1 MVTGWWAIFWIK
13 TIAHSVM
20 GQVRKI
26 MKTKMKRRMKRVQKV
41 VDGKMH
47 IDELTTKELK
57 IMYAAITKASMER
70 AIEERKFLKPEQL
83 H

>member
-1 MVTGWWAIFWIK
+1 
-13 TIAHSVM
+13 
-20 GQVRKI
+20 